1 MVFSHGEG
9 AAVDLWSNTLG
20 RDRHRGAEV
29 SSQKKKGTGMQAT
42 IFLQAALNGDR
53 IHPAA
58 PRNPTAIAE
67 AARAAVDAG
76 AQSVH
81 VHAFDDDGR
90 ETLEGA
96 ACANVL
102 RAIRAL
108 CPETPI
114 SLTTSAAIVGD
125 PRERYRM
132 VEAWQHMPDLVTAN
146 HGEPGIVEL
155 CELLLSRGV
164 GIEAGLLTAEDAR
177 AFVRSGLAGRCRR
190 VLIEP
195 LDSDAAVAVQHA
207 ARMEDIVVSA
217 GITLAQVH
225 HGYGMACWAVN
236 QRGLERGHGIRTG
249 LEDVTLLPDGR
260 PARHNADLV
269 AAAARLIRAHDDLR
283 LRG

>member
-1 MVFSHGEG
+1 MP
-9 AAVDLWSNTLG
+9 T
-20 RDRHRGAEV
+20 
-29 SSQKKKGTGMQAT
+29 T

-58 PRNPTAIAE
+58 PRNPAAIAE

-81 VHAFDDDGR
+81 VHAFDDAGR

-96 ACANVL
+96 ACAKVL
-102 RAIRAL
+102 RTIRAL

-125 PRERYRM
+125 PEERFSL
-132 VEAWQHMPDLVTAN
+132 VEAWEEMPDLVTAN
-146 HGEPGIVEL
+146 QGEQGIEEL

-164 GIEAGLLTAEDAR
+164 GIEAGLLSVEDAR
-177 AFVRSGLAGRCRR
+177 AFVRSGLAGRYQR

-195 LDSDAAVAVQHA
+195 LDADPDAAVQHA
-207 ARMEDIVVSA
+207 ATMEDIVVSS
-217 GITLAQVH
+217 GIALEQVH

-236 QRGLERGHGIRTG
+236 RRGLERGHGIRTG
-249 LEDVTLLPDGR
+249 LEDITQLPDGT
-260 PARHNADLV
+260 PARDNADLV
-269 AAAARLIRAHDDLR
+269 AAAVRLIRANVRPSL
-283 LRG
+283 L